1 MKKAHEEEFDGTDK
15 AVIAGIL
22 AAFVVIGIVIGMAL
36 MYGWLAINGEIKSL
50 TDAVEAVLLMAA

>member
-15 AVIAGIL
+15 AVIAGFL

-36 MYGWLAINGEIKSL
+36 MYGWLALNGEIV
-50 TDAVEAVLLMAA
+50 ALL

>member
-15 AVIAGIL
+15 AVIAGFL
-22 AAFVVIGIVIGMAL
+22 AIFVVIGIVIGMAL
-36 MYGWLAINGEIKSL
+36 MYGWLALNGEIKSL